1 MDTPQSIKDSLRKF
15 RFARRSAGSAAIVIK
30 INKQKL
36 VLEEVEQFD
45 VITIEELAEGVAQIP
60 HA

>member
-1 MDTPQSIKDSLRKF
+1 MRKF